1 MAAKVEIDIPGIGL
15 IEAKNAAS
23 EETLLEILKVMQ
35 ATQKAVQTQNKKGS
49 PAAAAGG
56 GAGAAMGGAAG
67 AAAGMGAS
75 LAMAGKAA
83 MGLGKAVGVA
93 GTMVGKGL
101 GVAGAAAGF
110 AAGQLVGA
118 ASAAGKAIGA
128 LAGLGTTAMNLAGQ
142 LAGMGN
148 SISSAAGVVNGALSS
163 LPGVFGKI
171 GAVVGTAF
179 MAVTAAA
186 ERLVG
191 AYQTAAQ
198 VGATFGGSL
207 NSMTAAASGAG
218 MTLEKFAGLIQ
229 KNGEALTYLGGTTEA
244 GAKRFAQLSKEL
256 RTGQA
261 GAELLRLGYSTEQ
274 VNSGMAAYIGL
285 MGKSGALQNMTASQI
300 AKSSASYLKDLDAL
314 AKITGQ
320 TREEKQK
327 EQEALMKDAQFRA
340 AVAGMDAESQKQMM
354 NYVTSFPKEQQAA
367 IKDMIATGTVTS
379 EEAVKFAAMMPQAA
393 NQAMAFGRTLQAG
406 GKISQDQM
414 NRSRDAAIGEAKM
427 NVQRYK
433 AQGQF
438 NTEMGQAYVGMA
450 ELASK
455 TAGDWAQA
463 QKEGTEATKKANQ
476 AEQIEKFK
484 QRIAEISNTFTALL
498 ASSGMLDTFG
508 QVLESVV
515 SIISAFVI
523 PAVQTFMGV
532 LQAIVPPIMNVLVP
546 VITSLSAALMTM
558 LGPVLDSLGKM
569 FGRLSE
575 SAGGLS
581 NFIQGLVD
589 TVFPIFSAAVRG
601 AIMVFE
607 GIFNAVMSLVDPIMN
622 LIGSFTSLGTGT
634 ETFQR
639 IILTAA
645 DMVSGYFSILGEVLG
660 GIINVAA
667 SVVKWF
673 GDVVLKTEFMTKM
686 LGYAGDA
693 FQFLSTYL
701 SPAGVKAMMSGL
713 NKIIGDVGDFVGS
726 FIDGFKL
733 LLAGILQVVGKIPGL
748 GKFADMGKSME
759 KEVENDAK
767 AREEAA
773 KQRDKDFKD
782 AKQVAKDDKASRDKK
797 INEQLAGVKQDQKE
811 YQERKAHMSKMGSL
825 NKEEEDAKKKAAESK
840 EVDMSSPLAM
850 LESFSQQ
857 QNGFF
862 ANRIDQAREEQSV
875 RIETDAAKKQMA
887 EAEQKFLEAKTDEE
901 KKAAIEAIK
910 AAQTRLENI
919 KKEKTEASRPG
930 AAPSPSAAPT
940 KLPAGS
946 QIQGLGAVAAHFEAG
961 GKAGTVS
968 TGHGDFG
975 GKSYGAFQ
983 LSSKTGDVEKFL
995 EKSGYA
1001 KQFAGMEV
1009 GSKEF
1014 DAKWKELGSTK
1025 EFAQAQ
1031 ATHAKSTHYDP
1042 QMQKLSKAGLDMSG
1056 RGAGVQ
1062 EAIMS
1067 TANQYGANT
1076 DLIMKALKDK
1086 DTSKMSDKDIINA
1099 IQDYKA
1105 DTVKTR
1111 FKSSSAAVQAG
1122 VAKRIEQERSMLLGV
1137 EGGPPAKAEGGKPAT
1152 AQPATATK
1160 TEETKPSEVKPKTSA
1175 QKVMDWAYSIFIGK
1189 AAMSQVP
1196 KPYLDEVGKLLSNP
1210 PANWSAAPKT
1220 PEAKVET
1227 AKVEQ
1232 GSPPEQKPTSEVKPN
1247 LDDASVRNWAYAV
1260 FEGKISLGQVPQ
1272 MYRDKVANL
1281 LKDPPK
1287 EWSKAPGVAKPAE
1300 PTAKQE
1306 TSGMKDL
1313 AAKDTSNQEFKIN
1326 GKKVSKEEF
1335 DSFTKANPQIA
1346 EMMDMAK
1353 NLSNGQGMPGKD
1365 MMQQMGSMLP
1375 IGTEMPG
1382 LPENILGPNIN
1393 PAELFKSQ
1401 LADLGAGNTDY
1412 KINGKPVSKEE
1423 FEKVVGD
1430 NPAFKNMMG
1439 QLEGGLTPPN
1449 IDPSE
1454 FVKTSLTDLGA
1465 GNADY
1470 KINGKPVSKEEFSK
1484 FMDSNPQLANLMG
1497 GGSLPN
1503 LTAPSMPSLT
1513 GPDSTKDNMADA
1525 AATAKVEEANAM
1537 KLMFET
1543 LSAKE
1548 SDKTPITPN
1557 QEPSADPMNLLNTKL
1572 EQLVNINQSIATV
1585 NSDQLRVQKSLS
1597 FSGDVYNTP
1606 F

>member
-101 GVAGAAAGF
+101 GTAGAAAGF

-142 LAGMGN
+142 LAGMGD

-171 GAVVGTAF
+171 GAVVGAAF

-484 QRIAEISNTFTALL
+484 QRIAEISNTFTSLL

-515 SIISAFVI
+515 GIISAFVI
-523 PAVQTFMGV
+523 PAVQAFMGV

-622 LIGSFTSLGTGT
+622 LIGSFTSLGSGT

-645 DMVSGYFSILGEVLG
+645 DLVSGYFGALGEILGS
-660 GIINVAA
+660 IINIA
-667 SVVKWF
+667 SSIVKYF
-673 GDVVLKTEFMTKM
+673 GDIASKSEFLQKM
-686 LGYAGDA
+686 LGYVGDG
-693 FQFLSTYL
+693 FDFLRTYL
-701 SPAGVKAMMSGL
+701 SPAGVKTMMAGL

-733 LLAGILQVVGKIPGL
+733 LLSGILQVVGKIPGL
-748 GKFADMGKSME
+748 GKFADMGKAME
-759 KEVENDAK
+759 KEVEDDAK
-767 AREEAA
+767 ARDEAA

-782 AKQVAKDDKASRDKK
+782 AKQAAKNDKESRDKK
-797 INEQLAGVKQDQKE
+797 VNEQLAGVKQDQRE
-811 YQERKAHMSKMGSL
+811 YQERKAHMSKMGAL
-825 NKEEEDAKKKAAESK
+825 NKEEEDAKKKAAGGTD
-840 EVDMSSPLAM
+840 VDMSSPMAM
-850 LESFSQQ
+850 LESFSRQ

-862 ANRIDQAREEQSV
+862 AQRIDNAREEQRV

-887 EAEQKFLEAKTDEE
+887 EAEKKLLEAKTDEE
-901 KKAAIEAIK
+901 RKAAIEGLK
-910 AAQTRLENI
+910 AAQERLDNV
-919 KKEKTEASRPG
+919 KKERSVAGGAPG
-930 AAPSPSAAPT
+930 PAVAPT

-1001 KQFAGMEV
+1001 KQFAGMAV

-1076 DLIMKALKDK
+1076 DVIMKALKDK
-1086 DTSKMSDKDIINA
+1086 DASKMSDKDIINA

-1105 DTVKTR
+1105 QTVQSR
-1111 FKSSSAAVQAG
+1111 FKSSSQSVREG
-1122 VAKRIEQERSMLLGV
+1122 VAKRVEQERAMLLGV
-1137 EGGPPAKAEGGKPAT
+1137 DGGTAAKPPEQKDT
-1152 AQPATATK
+1152 
-1160 TEETKPSEVKPKTSA
+1160 EVKPKLDETSIRN
-1175 QKVMDWAYSIFIGK
+1175 WAYSVFIGK
-1189 AAMSQVP
+1189 A
-1196 KPYLDEVGKLLSNP
+1196 
-1210 PANWSAAPKT
+1210 
-1220 PEAKVET
+1220 
-1227 AKVEQ
+1227 
-1232 GSPPEQKPTSEVKPN
+1232 
-1247 LDDASVRNWAYAV
+1247 
-1260 FEGKISLGQVPQ
+1260 SLGQVPH
-1272 MYRDKVANL
+1272 MYRDKVAEM
-1281 LKDPPK
+1281 LKNPPK
-1287 EWSKAPGVAKPAE
+1287 EWSKAPGEAKSNVAK
-1300 PTAKQE
+1300 
-1306 TSGMKDL
+1306 
-1313 AAKDTSNQEFKIN
+1313 SNEEFTIN

-1335 DSFTKANPQIA
+1335 DSYMKANPQA
-1346 EMMDMAK
+1346 AQMMDMAK
-1353 NLSNGQGMPGKD
+1353 KMASGQGMPGVD
-1365 MMQQMGSMLP
+1365 MMQKMGGTLP
-1375 IGTEMPG
+1375 VGTEMPG
-1382 LPENILGPNIN
+1382 LAEKILGDKFNS
-1393 PAELFKSQ
+1393 AQSFKV
-1401 LADLGAGNTDY
+1401 
-1412 KINGKPVSKEE
+1412 NGKEVSKEE
-1423 FEKVVGD
+1423 F
-1430 NPAFKNMMG
+1430 
-1439 QLEGGLTPPN
+1439 
-1449 IDPSE
+1449 
-1454 FVKTSLTDLGA
+1454 
-1465 GNADY
+1465 
-1470 KINGKPVSKEEFSK
+1470 GKFIE
-1484 FMDSNPQLANLMG
+1484 SNPQLKQMMG
-1497 GGSLPN
+1497 GGLSN
-1503 LTAPSMPSLT
+1503 LTAPSLPGLT
-1513 GPDSTKDNMADA
+1513 GPDAIKDKMAE
-1525 AATAKVEEANAM
+1525 ATAAIKTEEANAR

-1543 LSAKE
+1543 LTAKE
-1548 SDKTPITPN
+1548 GAKEPGAPG
-1557 QEPSADPMNLLNTKL
+1557 QETSADPMNLLNTKL
-1572 EQLVNINQSIATV
+1572 EQLVNINQNIANV
-1585 NSDQLRVQKSLS
+1585 NSDQLRVQKSLNL
-1597 FSGDVYNTP
+1597 SGDVYSSP
-1606 F
+1606 Y